1 MRVALRIGVG
11 TAWYG
16 AVLVG
21 LVGLAH
27 AADEPPP
34 ETPRAERDKIE
45 PLPPTP
51 LLLEQALRGLFEAA
65 PGLETLED
73 FMQRAS
79 NRNRAAAEAAAEVQR
94 RQLIRQQ
101 ARHFE
106 QFLQPLLG
114 VELALVRDTCGSLP
128 AAARR
133 EVLAA
138 SRRAVGQ
145 LAEEVARR
153 QMDGQG
159 GTDTIDVR
167 QELHR
172 RVAAALEPLAAPEE
186 FAAYQRESL
195 LRQERRA
202 EAARLRIVAK
212 LDQQL
217 GLTAAQRGDVLEDLR
232 IHWQAD
238 WIREL
243 ENHDGVLIND
253 QPPAPDFAA
262 ARIVPHLDPVQRMQW
277 DAWARAAAW
286 DAVPRGGIDW
296 GALNALQQHSQ
307 KIDAWWRP

>member
-11 TAWYG
+11 TAWCG

-34 ETPRAERDKIE
+34 DVSRAEHDKIE

-73 FMQRAS
+73 FMQRAA

-159 GTDTIDVR
+159 GTDTIDV
-167 QELHR
+167 L
-172 RVAAALEPLAAPEE
+172 
-186 FAAYQRESL
+186 SL
-195 LRQERRA
+195 
-202 EAARLRIVAK
+202 
-212 LDQQL
+212 
-217 GLTAAQRGDVLEDLR
+217 
-232 IHWQAD
+232 IH
-238 WIREL
+238 I
-243 ENHDGVLIND
+243 
-253 QPPAPDFAA
+253 
-262 ARIVPHLDPVQRMQW
+262 
-277 DAWARAAAW
+277 
-286 DAVPRGGIDW
+286 
-296 GALNALQQHSQ
+296 
-307 KIDAWWRP
+307 